1 MNLETFI
8 VFLMTFIS
16 WGLSSFISKMAT
28 NRIGEKSV
36 FFGYDRLFFHSNN
49 LFFNRF

>member
-1 MNLETFI
+1 MNLEIFI

-36 FFGYDRLFFHSNN
+36 FWDMIGYFPTVIIYF
-49 LFFNRF
+49 